1 MNYLAV
7 VAAVL
12 LLGGGGAVA
21 GAVYVG
27 EVDWDA
33 YFSDDNHHV
42 DIKTSPLGDKFSVI
56 HVDPTHAEDG
66 QYYSVTKCEF
76 YDCQGPLVIVNG
88 CAVEKVDGGFI
99 FSIGEDQSKQILV
112 SDVRTETIGGLECY
126 VISDQNKIEI
136 QHVESTEGD
145 CKVTIYS
152 AESFFNMSVERRYL
166 VTSDAITSGRLASYT
181 SQKITTSSL
190 EWKPKLVDI
199 DLRQLTPVSPGNSNK
214 INTNINW
221 EEYFSD
227 AYHFIDYKHDL
238 DGNTWSNV
246 HTDPEVGK
254 DGKYYSV
261 TRLEF
266 RDCQGSIVIGP
277 ACTAEKHATG
287 YIFSLEGYEEPCTVF
302 IPDVKTVQYGED
314 TYYVI
319 SNSSTMKILSG
330 GKNIDECNT
339 MIYYN
344 ENFMNRA
351 VERGIL
357 KLVKSG
363 TDYSSLQWDTW
374 NAGAPDDPDE
384 NEWKYEQDATEGW
397 SVRNS
402 GVRNSDSDYY
412 ATLRVRSSTSQ
423 DSLKIDGGCDA
434 ISNGDGFIFTV
445 NEFSLN
451 IPNVRIMDI
460 EGKQFYI
467 LSDSNVVELII
478 KGSTEDECR
487 QNVMN
492 AEAFFNKA
500 IETELLRQSLEP
512 TKKSLDDDE
521 DSQEFE
527 VEDETEGWSNKNPG
541 VHKKGSGYYSFVRV
555 KCNDSEESLKIDG
568 SCEAVQGE
576 GGYTFTINGFSLFIP
591 GAYAETVEGRSYY
604 VISTTNTI
612 QVPIEASTQ
621 EACKR
626 MVDSIERF
634 FNDARHSKMLY
645 QTPENNHE
653 DKEHSSD
660 NEGDHSDEGPGMS
673 EGWIVSNSGT
683 QTNGDGYYSVIEVTS
698 KNSDGSLKI
707 RSDCESVQSGEGYTF
722 SLNGGSVYIPDVTR
736 YESED
741 SSYYIVS
748 GSNTLTVTVNGDTF
762 EDCRQLIDSAELFF
776 RNASETGVLYQ

>member
-7 VAAVL
+7 VAAVV

-166 VTSDAITSGRLASYT
+166 VTADAITSGRLASYT

-199 DLRQLTPVSPGNSNK
+199 DLHQLTPVSPGSSNK
-214 INTNINW
+214 INTDINW

-277 ACTAEKHATG
+277 ACIAEKHATG

-351 VERGIL
+351 VEWGIL
-357 KLVKSG
+357 KLVKPG
-363 TDYSSLQWDTW
+363 VDYSSVVWGIPEPQKDIWD
-374 NAGAPDDPDE
+374 GVDEPD
-384 NEWKYEQDATEGW
+384 EGW
-397 SVRNS
+397 SI
-402 GVRNSDSDYY
+402 
-412 ATLRVRSSTSQ
+412 RSSVTYKDGAEYKAVIRIKANDSG
-423 DSLKIDGGCDA
+423 DSLKIDGGCEA
-434 ISNGDGFIFTV
+434 VENGSGYIFNICGV
-445 NEFSLN
+445 SLSL
-451 IPNVRIMDI
+451 PNVRAETID
-460 EGKQFYI
+460 GKLMYI
-467 LSDSNVVELII
+467 LSDTNVVEITI
-478 KGSTEDECR
+478 VGSTQDECR
-487 QNVMN
+487 QNVNN
-492 AEAFFNKA
+492 AEAFFNLA
-500 IETELLRQSLEP
+500 IDTELLRQSLEP

-527 VEDETEGWSNKNPG
+527 VEDETVGWSNKNPG
-541 VHKKGSGYYSFVRV
+541 VHKKGSIYYSFVRV

-568 SCEAVQGE
+568 RCEAVQGE

-591 GAYAETVEGRSYY
+591 GAYAETVEGKSYY

-621 EACKR
+621 EACKQ

-698 KNSDGSLKI
+698 KISDGSLKI

-736 YESED
+736 CGSED

-748 GSNTLTVTVNGDTF
+748 GSNTLTVTLNGDTF
-762 EDCRQLIDSAELFF
+762 EECRQLIDSAELFF

>member
-7 VAAVL
+7 VAAVV

-33 YFSDDNHHV
+33 YFSDANHHI
-42 DIKTSPLGDKFSVI
+42 DHNKSPLGYTYSVI
-56 HVDPTHAEDG
+56 HVDPTLADDG
-66 QYYSVTKCEF
+66 QYYSVTKCEI
-76 YDCQGPLVIVNG
+76 YEGIGSLAIVEG
-88 CAVEKVDGGFI
+88 CAVEKVDGGII
-99 FSIGEDQSKQILV
+99 FSIGEGRDSQIFV
-112 SDVRTETIGGLECY
+112 TGAHVQKIDDTECY
-126 VISDQNKIEI
+126 VISESNKIEI
-136 QHVESTEGD
+136 QHIEKTEQD
-145 CKVTIYS
+145 CIDVINS
-152 AESFFNMSVERRYL
+152 AEVFFNTAIKRNYL
-166 VTSDAITSGRLASYT
+166 VPADAITSGRLASYVPGG
-181 SQKITTSSL
+181 SGGSL
-190 EWKPKLVDI
+190 QWNPKLVDI
-199 DLRQLTPVSPGNSNK
+199 DLHQLTPVSPGNSNK
-214 INTNINW
+214 INTDINW

-238 DGNTWSNV
+238 DGNTWSNI

-266 RDCQGSIVIGP
+266 RDCQGSIVISS

-287 YIFSLEGYEEPCTVF
+287 YIFSLEGCEEPYAMF
-302 IPDVKTVQYGED
+302 IPDVKTVQYGDD

-319 SNSSTMKILSG
+319 SNTSTLKILSG
-330 GKNIDECNT
+330 GKTIEECNT
-339 MIYYN
+339 MIYYSTH
-344 ENFMNRA
+344 FMNLA
-351 VERGIL
+351 VEWGIL
-357 KLVKSG
+357 KLVKPG
-363 TDYSSLQWDTW
+363 VDYSSVVWGNPERQKDIWD
-374 NAGAPDDPDE
+374 GVDEPD
-384 NEWKYEQDATEGW
+384 EGW
-397 SVRNS
+397 SI
-402 GVRNSDSDYY
+402 
-412 ATLRVRSSTSQ
+412 RSSATYKDGAEYKAVIRIKANDSG
-423 DSLKIDGGCDA
+423 DSLKIDGGCEA
-434 ISNGDGFIFTV
+434 VENGSGYTFNICGV
-445 NEFSLN
+445 SLSL
-451 IPNVRIMDI
+451 PNVRAETID
-460 EGKQFYI
+460 GKLMYI
-467 LSDSNVVELII
+467 LSDTNVVEII
-478 KGSTEDECR
+478 IVGSTQDECR
-487 QNVMN
+487 QKTDTVQN
-492 AEAFFNKA
+492 AINTAVESS
-500 IETELLRQSLEP
+500 IICQSLEP
-512 TKKSLDDDE
+512 TEKLLDDDE

-541 VHKKGSGYYSFVRV
+541 VHKKGSVYYSFVRV

-591 GAYAETVEGRSYY
+591 GAYAETVEGKSYY

-621 EACKR
+621 EACKQ

-736 YESED
+736 CGSED

-748 GSNTLTVTVNGDTF
+748 GSNTLTVTLNGDTF
-762 EDCRQLIDSAELFF
+762 EECRQLIDSAELFF